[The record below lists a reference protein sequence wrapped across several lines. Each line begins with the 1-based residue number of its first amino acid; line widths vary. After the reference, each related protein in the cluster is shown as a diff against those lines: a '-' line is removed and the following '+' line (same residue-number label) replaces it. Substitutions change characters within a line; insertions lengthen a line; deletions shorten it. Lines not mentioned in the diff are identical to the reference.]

1 MTNIFLRDTCSY
13 STRVPMSTKL
23 SYGAGGFG
31 KDFGL
36 NVVNTFLFFY
46 YTDVVGISA
55 YTIGLIFLVARLWD
69 MFADMIFAYMV
80 SKTKSRW
87 GKYKPWIMI
96 GTTINCL
103 SIIGLFSAHLFEG
116 NTQITF
122 IALTYILW
130 GTSYTLADAPFWS
143 LMPTITLDK
152 KERERLM
159 PYPRVCASLASYL
172 ASGTGIY
179 AVHLLGKGN
188 DGLGY
193 FWFAVISAVLCM
205 FSAIITCRWTQ
216 QRFQDSDAETESFSL
231 KKACSLISKNDQLLW
246 LLAIALF
253 FNLASN
259 MTAGLNIY
267 YFSYV
272 LGNGELFSTFMLFAG
287 ISGLGSLVFFSRIV
301 EFLGRKTIFSLSL
314 LFPFISAVILYLALK
329 NPSHIEFL
337 ISVAGVASGLSSAL
351 YWLMV
356 LIMVGDT
363 VDYGDM
369 KLNLRSEAMSYS
381 IHTLIIKIA
390 GAVTG
395 LIIGAALSAI
405 HYIPKGIQ
413 TPETIDKL
421 QLIYIAP
428 SLLCIA
434 SLFIYFKFYKL
445 NGSKLDYIHDKLS
458 RKFNLN

>member
-1 MTNIFLRDTCSY
+1 
-13 STRVPMSTKL
+13 MSTKL

-46 YTDVVGISA
+46 YTDVVGVSA
-55 YTIGLIFLVARLWD
+55 YTIGLIFLVARVWD
-69 MFADMIFAYMV
+69 MFADMLFAYMV

-87 GKYKPWIMI
+87 GKYKPWIMV
-96 GTTINCL
+96 GTTVNCL

-116 NTQITF
+116 NAQIVF
-122 IALTYILW
+122 ISLTYILW

-205 FSAIITCRWTQ
+205 SSAIITCRWTQ
-216 QRFQDSDAETESFSL
+216 QRFQESDAETESFNL
-231 KKACSLISKNDQLLW
+231 KKAINLICRNDQLLW

-287 ISGLGSLVFFSRIV
+287 ISGLCSLFFFSKSV
-301 EFLGRKTIFSLSL
+301 ELVGRRTIFALSL
-314 LFPFISAVILYLALK
+314 LFPFFSAMVLYIALK
-329 NPSHIEFL
+329 IPAHAELL
-337 ISVAGVASGLSSAL
+337 ISVAGIASGLSSAL
-351 YWLMV
+351 YWLII

-381 IHTLIIKIA
+381 IHTLIIKIS

-395 LIIGAALSAI
+395 LLIGAALSAI

-413 TPETIDKL
+413 MPETIDNL
-421 QLIYIAP
+421 QAIYMAP
-428 SLLCIA
+428 SLLCIV
-434 SLFIYFKFYKL
+434 SLLIYFKFYKL
-445 NGSKLDYIHDKLS
+445 NGSRLEYIQGELS
-458 RKFNLN
+458 KKFD